1 MGRAYIFLVGSAK
14 QVPYFTRIKTHDIIQ
29 IMLKEQ
35 LYREIY
41 ARYGFI
47 TRARN
52 CFLYTHKSV
61 RLTDMFQENGRAIL
75 GWDSKN
81 AGTFFKNML
90 SKGLTGGFICED
102 SPRID
107 KAVSELVG
115 QPVKVGFYN
124 SKADA
129 VKAALA
135 VGAQNIVSYKP
146 WNKEQKD
153 LRTADAVVII
163 PPFPWGEDIVIL
175 ALRPLRQVQGPRSN
189 AVPEPVEGPT
199 HKGLSIPFAL
209 QTALTRAIYNLI
221 AELPLRQEKDWFI
234 YDTILTKYW
243 ERKGPYLYPKISENK
258 YDDFVK
264 HCLDCSIVINPS
276 YKEPSIIPFGA
287 DKGVFTKLK
296 NNPFEEK

>member
-1 MGRAYIFLVGSAK
+1 
-14 QVPYFTRIKTHDIIQ
+14 
-29 IMLKEQ
+29 MLKEE
-35 LYREIY
+35 LYQEIY
-41 ARYGFI
+41 ERYGFI
-47 TRARN
+47 TRARG
-52 CFLYTHKSV
+52 CFLYTHKSQ

-75 GWDSKN
+75 GWDGKN
-81 AGTFFKNML
+81 GTTFFKNML

-107 KAVSELVG
+107 KAVSELIGKNCGVSFYINKAEA
-115 QPVKVGFYN
+115 VKV
-124 SKADA
+124 A
-129 VKAALA
+129 VSA
-135 VGAQNIVSYKP
+135 GARNIVAYKP
-146 WNKEQKD
+146 WNMEQED
-153 LRTADAVVII
+153 LAKADAVVII
-163 PPFPWGEDIVIL
+163 PPFPWGEDLVIL
-175 ALRPLRQVQGPRSN
+175 ALADRTAHQGL
-189 AVPEPVEGPT
+189 T
-199 HKGLSIPFAL
+199 IPFAL

-243 ERKGPYLYPKISENK
+243 ERKGPYLYPKITENK

-276 YKEPSIIPFGA
+276 YNEPSIIPFGA